1 MPLGQF
7 FLYFEGEYTLS
18 EILNYGYNRDNHS
31 ECKQINLGLCVDA
44 DSGIPLQYKVAPG
57 NTADVSMV
65 VDHLESL
72 KTNLEKLDI
81 NDFIAVSDRALT
93 SVDNVFALE
102 NENQRAKIITP
113 CSSDNF
119 YLELIKTV
127 PESEFQRFNYKDK
140 IFKVA
145 ERGLCISRTSPNNK
159 KEEEHKWFRA
169 IVVYSPTKF
178 DVDRKKRAK
187 DIATIDTWIEELLT
201 KKLNTR

>member
-1 MPLGQF
+1 MDAIDFALLSLLVTKYDIKPSLC
-7 FLYFEGEYTLS
+7 LWDSTSYYFEGEYTLS
-18 EILNYGYNRDNHS
+18 EILNYGYNRDNHP

-145 ERGLCISRTSPNNK
+145 ERGLCIKNK
-159 KEEEHKWFRA
+159 PKQQKGRGA
-169 IVVYSPTKF
+169 
-178 DVDRKKRAK
+178 
-187 DIATIDTWIEELLT
+187 
-201 KKLNTR
+201 